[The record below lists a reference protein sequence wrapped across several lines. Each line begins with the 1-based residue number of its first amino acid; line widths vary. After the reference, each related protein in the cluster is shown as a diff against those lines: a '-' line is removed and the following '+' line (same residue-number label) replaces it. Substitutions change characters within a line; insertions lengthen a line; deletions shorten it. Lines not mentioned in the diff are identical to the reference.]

1 MYLTKVS
8 TGTSTYFKFY
18 NKTFTGALKVLFT
31 LALVLLCL
39 VIGLKNS
46 AHFFCNQS
54 EVNPKPI
61 ATDTNSLSYDNLGF
75 GLQHLIKNCFI
86 AHF

>member
-18 NKTFTGALKVLFT
+18 DKTFTGALKVLFT

-46 AHFFCNQS
+46 APFFSNQS
-54 EVNPKPI
+54 EVNLKPI
-61 ATDTNSLSYDNLGF
+61 ATDTNTLSHDNLGF
-75 GLQHLIKNCFI
+75 GFTTLN
-86 AHF
+86 